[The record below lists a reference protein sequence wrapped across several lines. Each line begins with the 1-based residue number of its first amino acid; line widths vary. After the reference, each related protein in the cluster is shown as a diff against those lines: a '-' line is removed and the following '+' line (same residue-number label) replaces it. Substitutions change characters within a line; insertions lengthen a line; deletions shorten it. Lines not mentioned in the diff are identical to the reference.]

1 MLMDI
6 ETLFEVETEGAACA
20 AIIERI
26 DAAAGIW
33 DAADTE
39 RDAMELAAA

>member
-6 ETLFEVETEGAACA
+6 ETLAEVETEGAACA

-26 DAAAGIW
+26 DAAGIW